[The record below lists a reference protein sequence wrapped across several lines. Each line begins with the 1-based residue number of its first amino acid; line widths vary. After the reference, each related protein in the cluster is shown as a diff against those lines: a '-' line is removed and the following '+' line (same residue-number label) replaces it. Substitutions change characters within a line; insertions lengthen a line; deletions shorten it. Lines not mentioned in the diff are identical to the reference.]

1 MLTQYEEKM
10 TKTVENLEGEYATIR
25 AGRANPN
32 ILNKIKVE
40 YYGVPTPMQQL
51 ANITVPEARTLMIAP
66 WEPSLVKA
74 IEKAILNSDLGLTPN
89 NDGKNI
95 ILNFPELTEER
106 RKEIVKDIKKKGE
119 NAKVAIRNVRRDAN
133 DAIKKMEKA
142 GKDEQVISYTD
153 VVGTLMSSVTD
164 IINTISYVLIAFVAI
179 SLVVS
184 SIMIGVITYIS
195 VLERKKEIGI
205 LRAIGASKR
214 NVSQVFNAETFII
227 GLCAGLIGI
236 GLTLLL
242 LLPGNMIIHA
252 VADNS
257 NVNAVLPVIPA
268 LVLIALSVVLTL
280 LGGLIPSKKAS
291 KSDPVTALR
300 TE

>member
-142 GKDEQVISYTD
+142 GDISEDELKTSEDKIQKMTD
-153 VVGTLMSSVTD
+153 K
-164 IINTISYVLIAFVAI
+164 YV
-179 SLVVS
+179 
-184 SIMIGVITYIS
+184 
-195 VLERKKEIGI
+195 
-205 LRAIGASKR
+205 
-214 NVSQVFNAETFII
+214 
-227 GLCAGLIGI
+227 GLIDKAI
-236 GLTLLL
+236 EKKSTEILT
-242 LLPGNMIIHA
+242 
-252 VADNS
+252 V
-257 NVNAVLPVIPA
+257 
-268 LVLIALSVVLTL
+268 
-280 LGGLIPSKKAS
+280 
-291 KSDPVTALR
+291 
-300 TE
+300 

>member
-119 NAKVAIRNVRRDAN
+119 SAKVAIRNIRRDAN

-142 GKDEQVISYTD
+142 GDISEDELKTNEDKIQKMTD
-153 VVGTLMSSVTD
+153 K
-164 IINTISYVLIAFVAI
+164 YVSLIDKAI
-179 SLVVS
+179 
-184 SIMIGVITYIS
+184 
-195 VLERKKEIGI
+195 EKKSTEI
-205 LRAIGASKR
+205 
-214 NVSQVFNAETFII
+214 
-227 GLCAGLIGI
+227 
-236 GLTLLL
+236 LT
-242 LLPGNMIIHA
+242 
-252 VADNS
+252 V
-257 NVNAVLPVIPA
+257 
-268 LVLIALSVVLTL
+268 
-280 LGGLIPSKKAS
+280 
-291 KSDPVTALR
+291 
-300 TE
+300 